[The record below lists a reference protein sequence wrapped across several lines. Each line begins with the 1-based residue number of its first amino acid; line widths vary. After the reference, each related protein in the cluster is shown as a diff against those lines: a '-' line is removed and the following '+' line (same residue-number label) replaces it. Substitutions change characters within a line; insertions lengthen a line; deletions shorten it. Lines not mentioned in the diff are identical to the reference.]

1 MVGIEGEHRMPSD
14 GLSRDVAIIH
24 LTDLHFCPGLTRPAW
39 ETQILRAFEKLVSAN
54 NIEVFGVAVTGDL
67 VDQPGPEAFRAVK
80 EFLVESAERLGIK
93 REGNI
98 DWGRIWLVDGN
109 HDYRW
114 YGMLA
119 RKYSRGIEEGGLL
132 KRLEEPYADEE
143 GRFLV
148 FGINSGRQGKVA
160 RGNIEIEALRKLQDG
175 YRRSQK
181 VRVTKDFHYRVALVH
196 HHLLPLPD
204 RPQEFIGGLGDKI
217 SSATYDEAFKLLKN
231 AGLATDIL
239 LEASVDLV
247 LHGHEHKEF
256 AASVKYHD
264 RHSAGH
270 VMAVVGGPAAPKG

>member
-114 YGMLA
+114 YGMLQESTLA
-119 RKYSRGIEEGGLL
+119 
-132 KRLEEPYADEE
+132 
-143 GRFLV
+143 
-148 FGINSGRQGKVA
+148 
-160 RGNIEIEALRKLQDG
+160 ALRKVACSSGWKNLMQMKKGDFLFLASIPAG
-175 YRRSQK
+175 REKWRVETLRLRLCESCRTATEEVRRFES
-181 VRVTKDFHYRVALVH
+181 R
-196 HHLLPLPD
+196 
-204 RPQEFIGGLGDKI
+204 KI
-217 SSATYDEAFKLLKN
+217 STIVLRSFITTCSRYQTDHKN
-231 AGLATDIL
+231 L
-239 LEASVDLV
+239 LE
-247 LHGHEHKEF
+247 G
-256 AASVKYHD
+256 
-264 RHSAGH
+264 
-270 VMAVVGGPAAPKG
+270 